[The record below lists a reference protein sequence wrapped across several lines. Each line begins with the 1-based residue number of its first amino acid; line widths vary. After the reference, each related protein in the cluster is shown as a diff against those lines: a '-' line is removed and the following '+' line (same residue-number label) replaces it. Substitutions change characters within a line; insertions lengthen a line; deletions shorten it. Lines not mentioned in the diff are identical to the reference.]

1 MGVVRICNPHR
12 CWWGYNFTPYYW
24 ILEGPR
30 LAVIVLNFCFLLNI
44 VRVLV
49 VKLRQSHTSDVEQV
63 RKAVRAAAVL
73 LPLLGI
79 TNLMNMV
86 EAPIDRS
93 VWKFALWSYGT
104 HFLTSFQGF
113 IIAMIY
119 CFLNGEVRTV
129 VLKNVTVFMTVHG
142 YGHWNPR
149 RPSVFSA
156 AYVTAPE
163 TDAGGALADAAAAAS
178 ASAADEHCGSCNRYK
193 YSELK

>member
-1 MGVVRICNPHR
+1 MILYNISAIPR

-30 LAVIVLNFCFLLNI
+30 LAVIVLNVGFLLNI

-79 TNLMNMV
+79 TNLLNMV

-129 VLKNVTVFMTVHG
+129 VMKNVTVYMTVRG
-142 YGHWNPR
+142 YGQWDPR

-156 AYVTAPE
+156 AYVTAAE
-163 TDAGGALADAAAAAS
+163 TDAGGALTEVAATDAEAECADR
-178 ASAADEHCGSCNRYK
+178 NRYK
-193 YSELK
+193 YVAIK